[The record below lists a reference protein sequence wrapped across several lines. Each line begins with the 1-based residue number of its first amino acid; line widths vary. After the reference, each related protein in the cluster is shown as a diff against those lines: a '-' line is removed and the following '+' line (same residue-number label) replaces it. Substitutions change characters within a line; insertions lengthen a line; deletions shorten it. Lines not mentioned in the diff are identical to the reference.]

1 MIMRIIGKCLLISLA
16 TFAVLSALLGLG
28 IYLAYQVIDEGTL
41 ELPNAP
47 GVAAIV
53 RETDTGI

>member
-1 MIMRIIGKCLLISLA
+1 MRIIVKCLLISLA